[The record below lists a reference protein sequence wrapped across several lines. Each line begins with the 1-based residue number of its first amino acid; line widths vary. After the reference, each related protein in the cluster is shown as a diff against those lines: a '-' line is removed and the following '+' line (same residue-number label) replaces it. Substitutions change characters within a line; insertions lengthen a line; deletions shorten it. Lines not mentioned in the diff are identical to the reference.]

1 MKKVLVL
8 LFILIT
14 SISSVAESINLECK
28 QDDLDKTYFFSDYI
42 LTLWVNNNSP
52 SVTTHFHAIKYNFK
66 KKINMHMH
74 REGAINPI
82 TVKDNSYDWN
92 SLPEYKGD
100 VFDSYGEL
108 TYGYLQHMKRP
119 HINYYLNR
127 ESLKLKSSSLT
138 GKKFYQCE
146 IIENLAETIKFYEI
160 EYAEVQKLNEIEKN
174 KQLKKNKI

>member
-1 MKKVLVL
+1 RNVQRKSVIVKKVLVL

-160 EYAEVQKLNEIEKN
+160 EYAEVQK
-174 KQLKKNKI
+174 